1 MNRINI
7 LIYTVSISLFFSC
20 TARKNRNDVG
30 NNKVTSEIEM
40 DFSVGQPI
48 IIYKTKVDYS
58 QNVAVTLSDDKSKII
73 SYPHPADVFYKKKLA
88 YPIKLDNEYLLDNLG
103 ININTAYL
111 GLTLK
116 EYSQYK
122 EAPSLIELYKLII
135 DKNPLIE
142 FYNCGNRQNLTDELA
157 DINNIIKQGYLD
169 KCKCLK
175 K

>member
-1 MNRINI
+1 M
-7 LIYTVSISLFFSC
+7 
-20 TARKNRNDVG
+20 KNRNDVG
-30 NNKVTSEIEM
+30 DKKTTNKTEM

-58 QNVAVTLSDDKSKII
+58 QNVAIRLSADKSKII
-73 SYPHPADVFYKKKLA
+73 SYPYPTDVFYKNMLA
-88 YPIKLDNEYLLDNLG
+88 YPTKLDNEYLLDNLG

-111 GLTLK
+111 SLTLK

-122 EAPSLIELYKLII
+122 EVPSLIELYNLII

-142 FYNCGNRQNLTDELA
+142 FYNCGNRQNLTNEII
-157 DINNIIKQGYLD
+157 DINNIIKENLD

-175 K
+175 Q

>member
-1 MNRINI
+1 M
-7 LIYTVSISLFFSC
+7 
-20 TARKNRNDVG
+20 KNSNDVG

-111 GLTLK
+111 SLTLK

-135 DKNPLIE
+135 DENPLIE
-142 FYNCGNRQNLTDELA
+142 FYNCGNRHNLTDELA